1 MSLDGVVGGGLAP
14 HHIIEATVKR
24 GGEPDKFNFHS
35 ISSTPVVDNDALC
48 IFFPR
53 KLDFAP
59 ELLVSNMFYL
69 SCKPRDL
76 FKLSLSRVRGVVKK
90 KIFFLRSD

>member
-1 MSLDGVVGGGLAP
+1 MFLQDNSFLKRPIHRLMSLDGVVGGGLAP

-48 IFFPR
+48 IFFQEIWIQNM
-53 KLDFAP
+53 
-59 ELLVSNMFYL
+59 ELE
-69 SCKPRDL
+69 
-76 FKLSLSRVRGVVKK
+76 
-90 KIFFLRSD
+90 